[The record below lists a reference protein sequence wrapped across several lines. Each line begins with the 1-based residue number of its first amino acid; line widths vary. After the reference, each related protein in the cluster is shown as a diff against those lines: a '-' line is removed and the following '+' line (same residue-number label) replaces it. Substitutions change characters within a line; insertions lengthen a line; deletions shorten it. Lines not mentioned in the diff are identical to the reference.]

1 MGRGSGTRGMSLDL
15 IPRPYPC
22 ATKRVH
28 FVNLCNLFGYLGMK
42 VITESVKQPWH

>member
-1 MGRGSGTRGMSLDL
+1 MAPGVCHL
-15 IPRPYPC
+15 ISPYPC
-22 ATKRVH
+22 ARKRVH